1 MMHVVARPP
10 SCREKSL
17 SISVVLLMNDVQEG
31 GREMLDAKPNGRRRC
46 RDTVTGRVCR
56 RSPLERDLKIEVKAG
71 GKAVESESEREG
83 AFACARAAAAA
94 L

>member
-1 MMHVVARPP
+1 MWSPARPP
-10 SCREKSL
+10 AAKRVCPSP
-17 SISVVLLMNDVQEG
+17 SVVLLMNDVQEG

>member
-1 MMHVVARPP
+1 MSGFASWPLLHCSAVSHFRHRERGGERGDGGGTSGMMHVVARPPP

-46 RDTVTGRVCR
+46 RDTVTGVF
-56 RSPLERDLKIEVKAG
+56 VV
-71 GKAVESESEREG
+71 AVH
-83 AFACARAAAAA
+83 
-94 L
+94 

>member
-1 MMHVVARPP
+1 MWSPARPP

-17 SISVVLLMNDVQEG
+17 SISAVLLMNDVQEG

-83 AFACARAAAAA
+83 AFACARAADAA